1 MAEPSSGEIATI
13 LESCGSALLPTL
25 EFTLPFPVQRAEAAV
40 DHRSQPDVPFNVR
53 DREGKKTD
61 PTPARF

>member
-1 MAEPSSGEIATI
+1 
-13 LESCGSALLPTL
+13 LLPTL

-40 DHRSQPDVPFNVR
+40 DHHSQPDVPFNVR